1 MPHVAAGTCRSPA
14 ASVSIYPGLP
24 QPLGEPVVSVSGRV
38 FIQSSKNIKNG
49 NKSVLTQA
57 ALTTAM
63 WYKTFRRSF
72 PIKITSLHNPLACSY
87 LPARNLCSF
96 ITKSSSAGK
105 KIIRCYIIYP
115 DN

>member
-1 MPHVAAGTCRSPA
+1 M
-14 ASVSIYPGLP
+14 
-24 QPLGEPVVSVSGRV
+24 VSVLGHV

-57 ALTTAM
+57 ALTTATR
-63 WYKTFRRSF
+63 YKTFRSF
-72 PIKITSLHNPLACSY
+72 PIKIMSLHNPLACSY
-87 LPARNLCSF
+87 LPGRNLCSF
-96 ITKSSSAGK
+96 ITKSLSARK